1 MHPLGQTFIKKLKYD
16 RIHFRKEVFFLMA
29 SKGQKFK
36 NYGNSAN
43 IKVAIL
49 EEYKLKRNIK
59 ELAERYNI
67 PEGTIKTWTSKLN
80 HPELYLNQGQKRGKP
95 KEKNLTKED
104 YKERYEI
111 LKKYQA
117 FLKAQRKK
125 K

>member
-1 MHPLGQTFIKKLKYD
+1 
-16 RIHFRKEVFFLMA
+16 MA

-36 NYGNSAN
+36 NYDDSAN
-43 IKVAIL
+43 IKVVIL

-80 HPELYLNQGQKRGKP
+80 HPELYLSHGQKRGRP
-95 KEKNLTKED
+95 KEKDLTKED

-117 FLKAQRKK
+117 FLKEQREKK
-125 K
+125 